1 MGHKLSASDEAQQL
15 RQATREAHEAMQGLA
30 DAIREAN
37 LLAPRLV
44 ADFEATHARE
54 VKQLSNFFTEESNRA
69 AADLNAAVEQARTMI
84 ANEIMAGEAVFDRE
98 TMTVS
103 IRWGGMA
110 FDSQVP
116 LPFPNEQTWKDH
128 Q

>member
-1 MGHKLSASDEAQQL
+1 MGKRLTASEETAL
-15 RQATREAHEAMQGLA
+15 LQATVREAHEATQALRA
-30 DAIREAN
+30 AIREAKE
-37 LLAPRLV
+37 LGFGLV
-44 ADFEATHARE
+44 ADFERIHATE
-54 VKQLSNFFTEESNRA
+54 IKQLSNFFTEESNRA

-84 ANEIMAGEAVFDRE
+84 ANEIMAGEAVFDRD

-128 Q
+128 P

>member
-1 MGHKLSASDEAQQL
+1 MGRKPTPSEEVQQL
-15 RQATREAHEAMQGLA
+15 RQATREAHEATQALNA
-30 DAIREAN
+30 ALKEAG

-44 ADFEATHARE
+44 ADFEATHRRE
-54 VKQLSNFFTEESNRA
+54 ISQLSNFFTEESNRA

-84 ANEIMAGEAVFDRE
+84 ANEIMAGEAVFDRD

-103 IRWGGMA
+103 IKWGGMA

-116 LPFPNEQTWKDH
+116 LPFPNEQTWKDS

>member
-1 MGHKLSASDEAQQL
+1 MGHRLTPEQEVQQL

-54 VKQLSNFFTEESNRA
+54 IKQLSNYFTQESNKA
-69 AADLNAAVEQARTMI
+69 SADLNAAIEQARTMI
-84 ANEIMAGEAVFDRE
+84 VNQIMAGEAVFDADTR
-98 TMTVS
+98 TVA
-103 IRWGGMA
+103 IRFGEGS

-116 LPFPNEQTWKDH
+116 LPFPSEKTWKET